1 MNTNQINIDNII
13 KAVVDECRTENGII
27 NDVIRD
33 DVFKI
38 LEKHCYVVYYPL
50 EKEDINGF
58 HVMRTVNGEKK
69 HFVYINTWNTTERQ
83 IFAAAHELGHIWDVY
98 GKVKSKFLGI
108 DEFAEGLGYDSAE
121 EFVVN
126 KFAAQLLMP
135 EDLFK
140 NEIEIR
146 LKKLNY
152 NGQSISLIN
161 LLRLTI
167 GLMDTFFVGY
177 KATTKRFFEI
187 GRISEDVYNI
197 LKEYEKHPNFEPTF
211 KMILKEG
218 DYKRLN
224 NRPESKN
231 ISNLAEL
238 IRKAE
243 TGECHL
249 ENTLNSLKNKFEIS
263 PVDLS
268 KHDDQV
274 AF

>member
-1 MNTNQINIDNII
+1 MNTNKINIDSII
-13 KAVVDECRTENGII
+13 KAVVNECRTENGII

-58 HVMRTVNGEKK
+58 HIMRTVNGGKK

-98 GKVKSKFLGI
+98 GKVKSKFLEI

-140 NEIEIR
+140 KEIEVR
-146 LKKLNY
+146 LKELNY
-152 NGQSISLIN
+152 NGRSISLIN

-177 KATTKRFFEI
+177 KATTKRFLEI
-187 GRISEDVYNI
+187 GRINEEVYND
-197 LKEYEKHPNFEPTF
+197 LKEFENNPNFESTF

-238 IRKAE
+238 IREAE

-249 ENTLNSLKNKFEIS
+249 KNTLNSLKNKFEIS
-263 PVDLS
+263 PVDSS